1 MIVLTLMK
9 VAEEEEEE
17 EDVTRI
23 VVASSVTF
31 TFHPKER
38 SFRAALHSFR
48 SGEGREGKRETCSV
62 GCHIKEGR
70 KARRQEGIWHRPAT
84 SHRQPWHVLLKD
96 GGVFELDPF

>member
-1 MIVLTLMK
+1 MIVLTLIK
-9 VAEEEEEE
+9 VAEEEEEEEE

-48 SGEGREGKRETCSV
+48 SGEGREGV
-62 GCHIKEGR
+62 
-70 KARRQEGIWHRPAT
+70 RRAQLVAT
-84 SHRQPWHVLLKD
+84 
-96 GGVFELDPF
+96 